1 MDAIELPTENFMARA
16 ENLSDEGREIGLQT
30 DEEIVRF
37 VANNT
42 FVDGESLNE
51 IYPQVEEF
59 LTAYRAEAGKL
70 DQVLDFNLFRKTPKK
85 IKLTMLKIIA
95 MRESLIRLS
104 RQRPFSV
111 ASASACGPQT
121 FSV

>member
-1 MDAIELPTENFMARA
+1 MDAIELPTENFMTRA
-16 ENLSDEGREIGLQT
+16 ENLSDEGREIGLKT

-70 DQVLDFNLFRKTPKK
+70 DQVLDFNLFRKTPK
-85 IKLTMLKIIA
+85 
-95 MRESLIRLS
+95 SLVKQNNL
-104 RQRPFSV
+104 
-111 ASASACGPQT
+111 
-121 FSV
+121 